1 MAVRSRGRER
11 TNVII
16 EVGGYPGKEGVRSRG
31 ENRVGVDP
39 GAVEGVDRASN
50 TSNGRGSRTGDL
62 DLRSRPRTG
71 EFTFFSGDV
80 WQLQL
85 FRQIPSPRAE
95 ISPEVFFDPL
105 PVQLRP
111 LRGHPAGKSVHI
123 SRSIALEQTDVTAG
137 GQKINSVQ
145 TSVGVKTVSCLKNQR
160 NDYRCLKTWLIQK
173 ANLVKLV
180 NIIFHFKPKETK
192 CCCSSCCCRRSG
204 KNRPNRNERSKKV

>member
-71 EFTFFSGDV
+71 EFTFFRGTSGSSNCFV
-80 WQLQL
+80 RFHRPGQK
-85 FRQIPSPRAE
+85 FRRKCFSTPCRFNSAPFVDTPLGKVSISRGRSLWNRQTSPR
-95 ISPEVFFDPL
+95 EVK
-105 PVQLRP
+105 
-111 LRGHPAGKSVHI
+111 KSI
-123 SRSIALEQTDVTAG
+123 R
-137 GQKINSVQ
+137 
-145 TSVGVKTVSCLKNQR
+145 
-160 NDYRCLKTWLIQK
+160 
-173 ANLVKLV
+173 
-180 NIIFHFKPKETK
+180 FKHQWP
-192 CCCSSCCCRRSG
+192 
-204 KNRPNRNERSKKV
+204 